1 MNNFR
6 FAMIRVKKIWQ
17 AFGLERHKLLYFVT
31 PWDQVGTPFKDLNR
45 ERERKKD
52 RTPSRQ
58 QSVCTSPPFL
68 CVQLSTF
75 VLCVCTLY
83 VVCLY
88 HMLFISWNL
97 LSYVF
102 GTGVF
107 QDEHACKN
115 IYPVHLLVHVVT
127 KDKAL
132 CLCVYMQ
139 YTSLGVSLFTL
150 LFTLYCNSLVTT

>member
-1 MNNFR
+1 MTSFR
-6 FAMIRVKKIWQ
+6 FGASQIIVFCYPLGPSW
-17 AFGLERHKLLYFVT
+17 YTV
-31 PWDQVGTPFKDLNR
+31 KDLNR

-52 RTPSRQ
+52 RTPCRQ

-115 IYPVHLLVHVVT
+115 IYPVHILVHVVT

-132 CLCVYMQ
+132 CLCVYML
-139 YTSLGVSLFTL
+139 YTPQGSVCL
-150 LFTLYCNSLVTT
+150 LFYLPYIVTLW